1 MISVVVV
8 DVVTIQ
14 LITVRIAMFHCQ
26 DETTQL
32 LPLLLFV
39 PLLLLSML
47 VKMVVMNSYYGE
59 MV

>member
-1 MISVVVV
+1 MVVV

>member
-1 MISVVVV
+1 VISVVVV